1 MQSNLHPRRS
11 CDQLG
16 ICQARADCPHCPSSH
31 PAAPFAPGVVDGP
44 HQPTAKPWAW
54 RLVAALSVIALVSL
68 TLGYTLHGGALP

>member
-1 MQSNLHPRRS
+1 MNSRRT

-16 ICQARADCPHCPSSH
+16 VCQARTDCPNCPSG
-31 PAAPFAPGVVDGP
+31 PFAPPPTPFAPGVVDGP
-44 HQPTAKPWAW
+44 HQSTAKPWAW